1 MFIFINSTDVEVWRN
16 ITRLRKLVDLLENTT
31 LEASAGPNGNS
42 WNFSDAE
49 QIAAYV
55 NQSIG
60 TSTTTHRN
68 D

>member
-16 ITRLRKLVDLLENTT
+16 LTRLRKLVDLLENTT
-31 LEASAGPNGNS
+31 VTESAAPNGNS

-60 TSTTTHRN
+60 KITTTRRN
-68 D
+68 N